1 MFLVFIVI
9 HSLSLLLIVYDLV
22 GAVVPSRL
30 IFRPAYFLYCFYK
43 FLFVFIWHF
52 SYQAERGRSTLGRSC
67 DCGERK
73 LKFILLNKLNG
84 TRTFLRQVRINRF
97 IVYKYIQMHTNIPN
111 IHMLQ
116 IYICLTSSSFHTY
129 CSTSRSNYLIIK
141 ASLRKLP
148 IRSRSDESST
158 LIH

>member
-1 MFLVFIVI
+1 MTLLELLFPLAFFFGQLLFFIV
-9 HSLSLLLIVYDLV
+9 
-22 GAVVPSRL
+22 
-30 IFRPAYFLYCFYK
+30 FFK

-67 DCGERK
+67 DYGERK

-158 LIH
+158 LIHWFVFAFAIGFV